1 MSLTT
6 QLPLRNQTHGAIVQ
20 FAVSMLQVV
29 GLRPGERGVPV
40 MLTPM
45 ELASSAEA
53 HAFFGAPAGALPLY
67 SDAKAKFA

>member
-1 MSLTT
+1 
-6 QLPLRNQTHGAIVQ
+6 
-20 FAVSMLQVV
+20 
-29 GLRPGERGVPV
+29 